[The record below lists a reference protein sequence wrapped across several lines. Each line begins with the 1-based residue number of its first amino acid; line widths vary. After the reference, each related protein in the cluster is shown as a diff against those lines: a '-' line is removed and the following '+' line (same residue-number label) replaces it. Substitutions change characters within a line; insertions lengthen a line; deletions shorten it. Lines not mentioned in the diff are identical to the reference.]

1 MWKCDLELTER
12 EWQYIKNVFA
22 HDRLRPLLQHGRRVL
37 APLPDYGF
45 PQHFRP
51 VDSAGQPLKGPHI
64 SRNGKPWNMGRQ
76 FFSTFRQGDD
86 SSFIWADGVKAMEPE
101 AQQSFREEML
111 GDGLYGLGLCG
122 F

>member
-1 MWKCDLELTER
+1 
-12 EWQYIKNVFA
+12 
-22 HDRLRPLLQHGRRVL
+22 
-37 APLPDYGF
+37 
-45 PQHFRP
+45 
-51 VDSAGQPLKGPHI
+51 
-64 SRNGKPWNMGRQ
+64 MGRQ